1 MLCLFCFLGP
11 GSIQKQFGTLVE
23 RQVILKMSKPLS
35 VLLQLVGLVW
45 VVWAAEMQPEEVAEV
60 REWLG

>member
-1 MLCLFCFLGP
+1 
-11 GSIQKQFGTLVE
+11 
-23 RQVILKMSKPLS
+23 MSKPLS